1 MFVPR
6 KHPRKHPRRG
16 RRGAALALGVLALAS
31 SAVLTAPATA
41 QAADPSGVLIPAP
54 DAYAD
59 LADTLLSTSN
69 NGVLH
74 QEEGSASYLW
84 TNTYNRQTVP
94 VTALDGVPRAA
105 IFTQHDEYDRA
116 AYATTVDGTTT
127 ITLVNV
133 EKNTRTDLTLPQ
145 GYSHPRMS
153 GGFVLATRA
162 TEDGG
167 HDLRVLRPSGA
178 STPYDVA
185 VRLPAGATAEAEPVL
200 YGGESTSLVIRY
212 RVGSTYGYGV
222 LNGISGAVSALP
234 VTGEAS
240 SFRITRDV
248 ITWFTRQGG
257 QGVRVLSRT
266 TPGGPPKVLELP
278 LKSADSEVTS
288 YVVGRNVLWSEGA
301 KGALNLT
308 PIDGAESPRV
318 LLTEFEQG
326 LERSDSMLT
335 ALGRTADGTRAI
347 HLFTVDGSG
356 LVFDLPLRVLKPA
369 KKADG
374 SVRALGLDRGTVRFA
389 DALPDAVRLYGKDVG
404 TGLDPAAGADLPVF
418 DAAAPGRFADGGD
431 EGLARLVADPDT
443 GNDVLVTGD
452 DPAKPGHRLP
462 LPAAGGRIV
471 DVSPQYLL
479 YRAPGADGRNYVVD
493 TAHDKIVQEQAAP
506 AATLDHSTLW
516 TAQPNSSGTLI
527 ATDLRTGEQRGAI
540 ALQAG
545 CVPDD
550 LQTNGKL
557 IYWSC
562 TSQDRAGVYDATA
575 DVAYPALAH
584 DVLLGDGFLAQRAA
598 GDTVRLTGLNE
609 DGTTTDLGLVSGVK
623 DTSATDSRGVTWTA
637 DRHAGKI
644 AFVDKDDTVHV
655 TAVQRTVS
663 PLTVADSS
671 VPAAFRTGDGAVWQ
685 PRWWLSKPAA
695 SWKLTLRGR
704 DTGTVVRTWTG
715 TATRGTVPVSWDGTT
730 TNGTAPTGG
739 YTWSLTAAPAD
750 GQGPSL
756 RVSGT
761 LDIAGS

>member
-6 KHPRKHPRRG
+6 KRPGYG
-16 RRGAALALGVLALAS
+16 RRGAALALGALALAS
-31 SAVLTAPATA
+31 SVALAAPVAA
-41 QAADPSGVLIPAP
+41 QAADSGGVLIPAP
-54 DAYAD
+54 DAYTD

-84 TNTYNRQTVP
+84 TNTYNRRTVP
-94 VTALDGVPRAA
+94 VTALDGVPREA

-127 ITLVNV
+127 ITLVDV
-133 EKNTRTDLTLPQ
+133 EKNTKTDLTLPQ
-145 GYSHPRMS
+145 GYAHPRIS

-162 TEDGG
+162 TGDGG
-167 HDLRVLRPSGA
+167 HDLRVLRPSGT

-200 YGGESTSLVIRY
+200 YGGEYSSLVIRY
-212 RVGSTYGYGV
+212 RIGSTYGYGV
-222 LNGISGAVSALP
+222 LNGISGTVSALP

-248 ITWFTRQGG
+248 VTWFTRQGG
-257 QGVRVLSRT
+257 QGVRVLSRDR
-266 TPGGPPKVLELP
+266 PGGTPKVVALAP
-278 LKSADSEVTS
+278 KSADSEVTA
-288 YVVGRNVLWSEGA
+288 YVVGRNVLWTEGR

-308 PIDGAESPRV
+308 PIDGAETSRV

-335 ALGRTADGTRAI
+335 ALGRTSDGTRAV

-356 LVFDLPLRVLKPA
+356 LVFDLPLRVLKPV

-404 TGLDPAAGADLPVF
+404 TGLDPVAGTDLPVF
-418 DAAAPGRFADGGD
+418 DDAAPGRFADGGD
-431 EGLARLVADPDT
+431 EGLARLVTDPDT
-443 GNDVLVTGD
+443 GKDVLVTGD
-452 DPAKPGHRLP
+452 DPAKSGDRLP

-471 DVSPQYLL
+471 DVSPEFLL

-493 TAHDKIVQEQAAP
+493 TARDKIVQEQPAQAA
-506 AATLDHSTLW
+506 ALDHSTLW
-516 TAQPNSSGTLI
+516 TAQPNGSGTLI
-527 ATDLRTGEQRGAI
+527 ATDLRTGAERGAV

-545 CVPDD
+545 CVPDE
-550 LQTNGKL
+550 LQSNGKL

-562 TSQDRAGVYDATA
+562 TGQDRAGVYDAAA
-575 DVAYPALAH
+575 DLAYPAPAH
-584 DVLLGDGFLAQRAA
+584 DVLLGDGFLAQRVA
-598 GDTVRLTGLNE
+598 GADTVRLTGLND
-609 DGTTTDLGLVSGVK
+609 DGTTADLGAVSGVK
-623 DTSATDSRGVTWTA
+623 DTATADSRGVTWTV

-655 TAVQRTVS
+655 TTVQRAAS
-663 PLTVADSS
+663 ALTVADST
-671 VPAAFRTGDGAVWQ
+671 VPAAFRPGDGAVWQ
-685 PRWWLSKPAA
+685 ARWWLSKPAA
-695 SWKLTLRGR
+695 SWKLTLRSR
-704 DTGTVVRTWTG
+704 DTGAVVRTWTG
-715 TATRGTVPVSWDGTT
+715 TATRGTVPVSWNRGIADGT
-730 TNGTAPTGG
+730 AAAGG
-739 YTWSLTAAPAD
+739 YTWSLIAVPAD

-756 RVSGT
+756 RASGA
-761 LDIAGS
+761 LDLTGS